1 MLAIGN
7 AADVGAVRIPLL
19 QSRLKQQRLAVPE
32 VWPAQGDIVMKKT
45 VFAAFLLVCS
55 IAPPAMAQRG
65 ETDQFRNGRCQ
76 LQVNGINRINGRCG
90 YNIQPDG
97 SFRIQEAGRRGDD
110 FYYAYLSKTGTNTA
124 TASWSGSRGSTHAHD
139 SLGDLVRRGACWT
152 NRTTRLCL
160 WRQ

>member
-1 MLAIGN
+1 
-7 AADVGAVRIPLL
+7 
-19 QSRLKQQRLAVPE
+19 
-32 VWPAQGDIVMKKT
+32 MKKT
-45 VFAAFLLVCS
+45 VLAAMILAFS
-55 IAPPAMAQRG
+55 YAPPAQAQRG

-76 LQVNGINRINGRCG
+76 LQVNGINRINGRCR
-90 YNIQPDG
+90 YKMESNG

-110 FYYAYLSKTGTNTA
+110 FYFAYLSMTGTNTA

-160 WRQ
+160 WRR